1 MTEYAARLKDIRK
14 DYVLKSETVRALRGA
29 SFDVPTG
36 DYVAIMG
43 PSGSGKSTLLN
54 LLGCL
59 DKPTS
64 GQFYLGDDERASA
77 G

>member
-1 MTEYAARLKDIRK
+1 MIELKEIIKVYQLGQRELP
-14 DYVLKSETVRALRGA
+14 VLRGINLE
-29 SFDVPTG
+29 VIKG
-36 DYVAIMG
+36 EMVVIMG

-64 GQFYLGDDERASA
+64 GSYHLDGVAVS
-77 G
+77 